1 MKTQFFQ
8 SVPTLQ
14 SERLILRRLTQADAG
29 ALDRVA
35 HSDVVYRCLP
45 AFLYEQKY

>member
-14 SERLILRRLTQADAG
+14 SERLILRRLTQADAD
-29 ALDRVA
+29 ALARLA
-35 HSDVVYRCLP
+35 HSEAVYRYLP
-45 AFLYEQKY
+45 TFLYEQKY